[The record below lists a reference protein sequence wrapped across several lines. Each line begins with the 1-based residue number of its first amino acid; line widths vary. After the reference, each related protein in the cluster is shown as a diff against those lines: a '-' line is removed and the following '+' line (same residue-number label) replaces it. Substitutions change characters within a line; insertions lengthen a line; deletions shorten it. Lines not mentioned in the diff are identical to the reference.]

1 MILRVKSF
9 DEKLEFLLKEQTK
22 VISQLYELK
31 LDYKAVMSYW
41 EGMKELGIEDILEEI
56 TKDIWDNFV
65 RLKKVK
71 NELCDKIIE
80 MSEKE
85 IERLKNDNNN

>member
-1 MILRVKSF
+1 MILKVKSF
-9 DEKLEFLLKEQTK
+9 DEKLEYLLKEQTK

-31 LDYKAVMSYW
+31 LSYKSAMDCW

-65 RLKKVK
+65 KLKQLK
-71 NELCDKIIE
+71 NDISDKIIK

-85 IERLKNDNNN
+85 IERLKNAQD